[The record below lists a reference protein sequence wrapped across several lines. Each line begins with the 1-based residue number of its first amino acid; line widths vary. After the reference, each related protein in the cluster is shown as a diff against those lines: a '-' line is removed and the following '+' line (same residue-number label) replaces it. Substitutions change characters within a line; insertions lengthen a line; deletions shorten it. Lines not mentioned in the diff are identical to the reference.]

1 MAPPEDVG
9 GPEAY
14 MEFLKVIHDS
24 THPEYR
30 EKRAWAE
37 TMGYN
42 PLDLDAINQNLKTVK
57 FKKTEWEH
65 IDHENYL
72 ILSDKYRGSE
82 VARIEDIPNRELL
95 LKYIISCT
103 NLYGVVPFYKVI
115 KIYNLQNRPSVS
127 KRNLYAI
134 ISDSHYGNLL
144 KEKNILV
151 ENGRFIHETL
161 KSYNLLEPL
170 EQVAIG
176 KPYYVPEKEE
186 LLRYVDEAYYEKTK
200 YQKQLASLM
209 ERDFNGQVSVQ
220 KEIDDLVGKLQIV
233 NVNFNF
239 VVKNFMERFVFE
251 YRSQI
256 NEYTKLIMEIAN
268 TTRLWENRGFT
279 PKELFELSKPRQSKV
294 LVGGKVGRNEPCPC
308 GSGKKY
314 KKCCGR

>member
-1 MAPPEDVG
+1 
-9 GPEAY
+9 
-14 MEFLKVIHDS
+14 
-24 THPEYR
+24 
-30 EKRAWAE
+30 
-37 TMGYN
+37 
-42 PLDLDAINQNLKTVK
+42 
-57 FKKTEWEH
+57 
-65 IDHENYL
+65 
-72 ILSDKYRGSE
+72 
-82 VARIEDIPNRELL
+82 
-95 LKYIISCT
+95 
-103 NLYGVVPFYKVI
+103 
-115 KIYNLQNRPSVS
+115 
-127 KRNLYAI
+127 
-134 ISDSHYGNLL
+134 
-144 KEKNILV
+144 EKNIIV

-256 NEYTKLIMEIAN
+256 NEYTKLIM
-268 TTRLWENRGFT
+268 
-279 PKELFELSKPRQSKV
+279 
-294 LVGGKVGRNEPCPC
+294 
-308 GSGKKY
+308 
-314 KKCCGR
+314 